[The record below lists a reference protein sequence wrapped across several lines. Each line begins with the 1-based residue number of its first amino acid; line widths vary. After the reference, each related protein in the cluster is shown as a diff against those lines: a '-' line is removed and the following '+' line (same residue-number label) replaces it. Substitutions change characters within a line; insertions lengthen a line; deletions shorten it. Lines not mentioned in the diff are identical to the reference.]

1 MLMKKFKRFLFVFFF
16 FEVKVK
22 EKYRLSEKKR
32 YFKERDGSKSFKDS
46 YKDYYKRE
54 MEL

>member
-1 MLMKKFKRFLFVFFF
+1 MKKFKRFLFVFFF

-32 YFKERDGSKSFKDS
+32 YFKERDGSKSFKDL

-54 MEL
+54 MDL